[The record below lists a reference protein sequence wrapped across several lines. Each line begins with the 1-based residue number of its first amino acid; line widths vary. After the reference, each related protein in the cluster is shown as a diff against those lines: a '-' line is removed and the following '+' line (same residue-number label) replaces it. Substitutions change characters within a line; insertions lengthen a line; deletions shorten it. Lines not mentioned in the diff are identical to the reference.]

1 MTLRID
7 VLTLFPEVYGAIFAH
22 SILGRAVKSGI
33 LDLRAANLR
42 SFATDRHHT
51 VDDTPYGG
59 GPGMVLRVDVLARA
73 IRGLREDDG
82 WVVLMTPSGRV
93 FRQADARRLASKP
106 HLVLVAGHYE
116 GYDERV
122 GSLVDEEF
130 SIGDYVL
137 TGGESAAWVV
147 LDATAR
153 LVPGVIQA
161 ESLVHESFATGL
173 LEAPQYTRPPEFEGQ
188 AVPPVLLSG
197 DHGAIRR
204 WRQREALKKTL
215 ERRPDLLA
223 EGSLTAE
230 ERLWLAELETADG
243 KGGIP

>member
-7 VLTLFPEVYGAIFAH
+7 VLTLFPEVYKAVFAH
-22 SILGRAVKSGI
+22 SILGRAVKAGI
-33 LDLRAANLR
+33 LDLRATDMR
-42 SFATDRHHT
+42 SFATDRHRT

-59 GPGMVLRVDVLARA
+59 GPGMVLRVDILARA
-73 IRGLREDDG
+73 IRSIRAEHG
-82 WVVLMTPSGRV
+82 WVVLMTPSGLP
-93 FRQADARRLASKP
+93 FHQQDARRLASRR

-161 ESLVHESFATGL
+161 DSLSQESFAAGL

-188 AVPPVLLSG
+188 AVPPVLVSG
-197 DHGAIRR
+197 DHEAIRR
-204 WRQREALKKTL
+204 WRQREALRKTL
-215 ERRPDLLA
+215 QRRPDLLHNA
-223 EGSLTAE
+223 MLTAE
-230 ERLWLAELETADG
+230 ERLWLAELEHSEG